1 MTPREP
7 AARWWCRSA
16 SRRVPVLWTGAA
28 GFAASVGVMSTAGLI
43 GWLNMCWLFMAM
55 TMFGWMWAALWLVGE
70 RHPPREVIA
79 AGPASAILF
88 LVAVGLLDGLGPV
101 AFPVMAAL
109 VLTQR
114 EVYRALRDKVRRSA
128 SEPMPG
134 AQESEPVADAS
145 KPTPVEARQPIATFA
160 ALGPIQDEP
169 GFVVP
174 DTVSVADLCQAWCSS
189 YLALQRAR
197 TVGSRLNTVKVR
209 ALYLDELER
218 RLGRSV
224 SRWIDSGPRAAED
237 PGRFL
242 GVGVTDT
249 SGPSRS

>member
-1 MTPREP
+1 
-7 AARWWCRSA
+7 
-16 SRRVPVLWTGAA
+16 
-28 GFAASVGVMSTAGLI
+28 
-43 GWLNMCWLFMAM
+43 MCWLFVAM
-55 TMFGWMWAALWLVGE
+55 TMFGWMWAALWLVGT

-88 LVAVGLLDGLGPV
+88 LTAVGLLDLLGPM
-101 AFPVMAAL
+101 AFPVMGAL

-114 EVYRALRDKVRRSA
+114 EVYQLLRDKMRQSA
-128 SEPMPG
+128 PEPMPG
-134 AQESEPVADAS
+134 AQESEPVADAP
-145 KPTPVEARQPIATFA
+145 KPTPVEARHPTATLA
-160 ALGPIQDEP
+160 ALGPIQDGA
-169 GFVVP
+169 GFMVP

-189 YLALQRAR
+189 YVALQRAR
-197 TVGSRLNTVKVR
+197 TVGSCLNTVKVR

-224 SRWIDSGPRAAED
+224 SRWIGSGPRAAED

-242 GVGVTDT
+242 GAGVTDT